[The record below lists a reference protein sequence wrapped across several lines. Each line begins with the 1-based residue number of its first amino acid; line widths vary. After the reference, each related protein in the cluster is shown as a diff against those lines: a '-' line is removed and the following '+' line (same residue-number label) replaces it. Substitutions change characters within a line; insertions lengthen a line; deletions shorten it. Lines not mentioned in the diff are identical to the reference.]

1 LLFWAAMRISV
12 IVPCRD
18 AARWLAECLASC
30 LASPLCHEIIVVDD
44 GSSDGSAAVARSIA
58 GGAGRQRVIVIEQ
71 PAAGGNVARNR
82 GFEIARGDAIQ
93 WLDADDRIG
102 PDKLARQTALLE
114 RHPGVDVAF
123 SDFRYQVHEE
133 DGRVWLSEAIV
144 RPRSG
149 DMLADLLADRWRPP
163 AAYLIRRRLAERL
176 HGGVGWNP
184 ATPCAQDR
192 EYWTMAAILGG
203 RFRHV
208 AGADAIYRRH
218 GATVST
224 THLRRRLDAH
234 LALLGRFERELLA
247 AGALTSARRAAHQ
260 VGVIAIGR
268 ELAAIDPRA
277 ARELAASLPRQCPA
291 GEHSRDLSP
300 LYRLAHVL
308 AGPGPALRLAALRR
322 WLRRPVD
329 VRVGDAAIAS
339 VVESVP
345 S

>member
-1 LLFWAAMRISV
+1 MRISV

-18 AARWLAECLASC
+18 AAIWLVECLASC
-30 LASPLCHEIIVVDD
+30 LASPLCHEVIVVDD
-44 GSSDGSAAVARSIA
+44 GSTDGSGALARSIA
-58 GGAGRQRVIVIEQ
+58 RTARGRVIVIEQ
-71 PAAGGNVARNR
+71 AAAGGNLARNR
-82 GFEIARGDAIQ
+82 GFEVATGDAIQ

-102 PDKLARQTALLE
+102 PDKLARQAALLAAD
-114 RHPGVDVAF
+114 PDADVVF

-133 DGRVWLSEAIV
+133 DGRVWLSEAIM

-203 RFRHV
+203 RFRH
-208 AGADAIYRRH
+208 APGADAIYRRH

-224 THLRRRLDAH
+224 THLRRRLDTH
-234 LALLGRFERELLA
+234 LALLDRFEREMLA
-247 AGALTSARRAAHQ
+247 RGALSPARRAAHQ
-260 VGVIAIGR
+260 VGVIAVLR
-268 ELAAIDPRA
+268 ELAAIDRRA
-277 ARELAASLPRQCPA
+277 ARSLAASLPRRSPA
-291 GEHSRDLSP
+291 GEHGRDLSRW
-300 LYRLAHVL
+300 YRLAHDLVGPATALQL
-308 AGPGPALRLAALRR
+308 AGLRR
-322 WLRRPVD
+322 RLRPPAD

-339 VVESVP
+339 VLQAVP